1 MVGSTEAQEVKAR
14 ERARADKKSII
25 GRDGKWYQ
33 YKEADNQGIDI
44 VIEVMTILAGTAY
57 MD

>member
-1 MVGSTEAQEVKAR
+1 MKAR

-44 VIEVMTILAGTAY
+44 VIEVMTILAGTAC